1 MAFHEPLLGPSRHQ
15 MALLS
20 RENVGVVQDEE
31 IKIDKDKKINMSLT
45 LPLLEATLRSKEKCK
60 RFKT

>member
-1 MAFHEPLLGPSRHQ
+1 

-20 RENVGVVQDEE
+20 REDVGVVQDEE

-45 LPLLEATLRSKEKCK
+45 LPLLEATLRNKEKCK